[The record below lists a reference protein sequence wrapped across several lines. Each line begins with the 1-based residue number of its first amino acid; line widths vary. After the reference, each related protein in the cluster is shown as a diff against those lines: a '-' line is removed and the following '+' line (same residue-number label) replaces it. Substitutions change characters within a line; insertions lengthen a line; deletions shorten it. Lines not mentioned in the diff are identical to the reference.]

1 MEQNVEY
8 LFSFADKQS
17 RKISK
22 KAADSQSFKL
32 TKLQLFFK
40 NKTAVLSGL
49 IIVLITCLAYGS
61 LLFYRVDPNQQNLTI
76 ANQLPSF
83 ASGHL
88 FGTDQFGRDLLAR
101 TLYGTRLSLLIAVSA
116 TAIEFGIGI
125 SYGLISGW
133 KGGKTDLYLQRFVE
147 FISSI
152 PTLVIVILMLLVFKP
167 GVTSILIAMGLT
179 GWITMSRV
187 IRAETIKL
195 KQQEFVTAAIILGE
209 KPTQIARHHL
219 LPNLMDVILTQMM
232 LNIPA
237 AIFFESFLSFI
248 GIGIQVPNAS
258 LGSLLS
264 EGYQVFR
271 LTPHVLIFPSIIL
284 CLLMI
289 SFNLFGHGLRDVL
302 DPKI

>member
-1 MEQNVEY
+1 M
-8 LFSFADKQS
+8 
-17 RKISK
+17 
-22 KAADSQSFKL
+22 
-32 TKLQLFFK
+32 
-40 NKTAVLSGL
+40 
-49 IIVLITCLAYGS
+49 
-61 LLFYRVDPNQQNLTI
+61 
-76 ANQLPSF
+76 
-83 ASGHL
+83 
-88 FGTDQFGRDLLAR
+88 AR

-133 KGGKTDLYLQRFVE
+133 KGGKTDLYMQRFVE

-289 SFNLFGHGLRDVL
+289 FFNLFGHGLRDVL